1 MKTNQFSRDIDYL
14 EESKGPKRKTSDML
28 DSENIQFYNDGEDSD
43 EDEFADSN
51 NEMHGYE
58 EESSNNA

>member
-1 MKTNQFSRDIDYL
+1 MDYL

-43 EDEFADSN
+43 EDEFADSK
-51 NEMHGYE
+51 NEINVFE
-58 EESSNNA
+58 EESSNNV